1 MKTFK
6 QYFRE
11 GSDPWYKDMS
21 VTDVAQTVARKGE
34 KIADSDLNP
43 GEYFTVYKGEVWEI
57 KRRHAIN
64 RGEVKAW
71 IKKVKAGKFRF
82 VKNLKESMMEQARTE
97 HKTVWDVYD
106 ERDHFWPMI
115 KNWQEVDW
123 DKCDRFNTCAVI
135 SMQDFKTGVIVAFDV
150 SALQQGGKGP
160 GTYSFEYWGKK
171 QTGKFKS
178 VDNLKNVVRSIQKQL
193 PKIRDKQIKSI
204 PKSIAGFTL
213 EDFGDSDVDI
223 SYNRNI
229 TTDQIVSVNV
239 FDIGE
244 ILAGGS
250 GDVMVSV
257 DDHGGYERA
266 QLFQKT
272 FTASGIDGLK
282 KLFGT
287 ILKDLK
293 KHGIIM

>member
-1 MKTFK
+1 MQTFK
-6 QYFRE
+6 QYF
-11 GSDPWYKDMS
+11 
-21 VTDVAQTVARKGE
+21 
-34 KIADSDLNP
+34 N
-43 GEYFTVYKGEVWEI
+43 
-57 KRRHAIN
+57 
-64 RGEVKAW
+64 
-71 IKKVKAGKFRF
+71 
-82 VKNLKESMMEQARTE
+82 EQAHTKD
-97 HKTVWDVYD
+97 KTVWDVYD
-106 ERDHFWPMI
+106 ERDHYWPVI

-135 SMQDFKTGVIVAFDV
+135 SMQDFKTGVIVRFDA

-160 GTYSFEYWGKK
+160 GTYDFEYWGKK
-171 QTGKFKS
+171 VTGKFKS
-178 VDNLKNVVRSIQKQL
+178 VDNLKNVIRSITKML

-213 EDFGDSDVDI
+213 EDMGVSDVDI
-223 SYNRNI
+223 EYTRNI

-272 FTASGIDGLK
+272 FQASGIDGLK